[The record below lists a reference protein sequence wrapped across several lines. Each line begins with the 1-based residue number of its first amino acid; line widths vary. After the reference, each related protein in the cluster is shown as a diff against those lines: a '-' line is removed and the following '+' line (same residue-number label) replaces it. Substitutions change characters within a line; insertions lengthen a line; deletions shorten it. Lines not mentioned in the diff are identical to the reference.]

1 MLRKI
6 QICLCFCFVSGILY
20 EISLLSSCVFS
31 YLPMAQQYLTP
42 EQVLNLGKSIIFLET
57 TERLEPPPLVSCSV
71 ESAARIYQ
79 DRPIILFLRGLTNET
94 ALDMNTS
101 YAAFS
106 LLSAMKNVFIFPLQ
120 METVFQETP
129 LLQWYNQV
137 SARASGKQERSHK
150 KAWGKALKGMR
161 NAGMCESSDFHCF
174 GWEQIH
180 FGRILLCIHLS
191 VYGIH
196 DRRFPPYLENRIFF
210 GKGNIDKNKL
220 QTCFEK
226 TALII
231 FPNRSWLNKMCCLS
245 T

>member
-31 YLPMAQQYLTP
+31 YLPMAQHYLTP

-79 DRPIILFLRGLTNET
+79 DRPIILFMRGLTNET

-106 LLSAMKNVFIFPLQ
+106 LLSSMKNVFIFPLQ

-137 SARASGKQERSHK
+137 SVKTGKGVITRGEKRNSTFKRNSG
-150 KAWGKALKGMR
+150 L
-161 NAGMCESSDFHCF
+161 CEVSDFYCF
-174 GWEQIH
+174 GWEQIR
-180 FGRILLCIHLS
+180 FGRVSLCIHLS

-196 DRRFPPYLENRIFF
+196 DRPYLENWIFWQR
-210 GKGNIDKNKL
+210 KH
-220 QTCFEK
+220 
-226 TALII
+226 
-231 FPNRSWLNKMCCLS
+231 R
-245 T
+245 

>member
-6 QICLCFCFVSGILY
+6 QICLCFCFVSGLLY
-20 EISLLSSCVFS
+20 EISLLSSSVFS
-31 YLPMAQQYLTP
+31 YLPVAQHYLTP

-79 DRPIILFLRGLTNET
+79 DRPIILFMRGLTNET

-106 LLSAMKNVFIFPLQ
+106 LLSSMKNVFIFPLQ

-137 SARASGKQERSHK
+137 SVKTSGKQEKSYSQG
-150 KAWGKALKGMR
+150 WEKALKGKR
-161 NAGMCESSDFHCF
+161 NAGLCEISDFYCF
-174 GWEQIH
+174 GWEEIH
-180 FGRILLCIHLS
+180 FGHVLLCVHLS

-196 DRRFPPYLENRIFF
+196 DRPYLENRILWQR
-210 GKGNIDKNKL
+210 KH
-220 QTCFEK
+220 
-226 TALII
+226 
-231 FPNRSWLNKMCCLS
+231 R
-245 T
+245 